1 MVDKVAGADQPP
13 AVVSA
18 NQRLQVHATCVEI
31 GGVGVLIRGAPGAGK
46 SDLALRLIDGGAR
59 LVADDYTDLAVVA
72 GRLVARAPLAI
83 AGRLEVRGLGVVEAP
98 AVAEA
103 PIGIVVD
110 LVDASAV
117 ERLPDARM
125 CAYLGIDVP
134 LLALAAF
141 ESSAAAKL
149 RLAVRIAAR
158 GVPFAA

>member
-1 MVDKVAGADQPP
+1 
-13 AVVSA
+13 VSA

-59 LVADDYTDLAVVA
+59 LVADDYTDIAVVA
-72 GRLVARAPLAI
+72 GRLVARAPAAI

-103 PIGIVVD
+103 PVRLVVD
-110 LVDASAV
+110 LVAASEI
-117 ERLPDARM
+117 ERLPDQRM
-125 CAYLGIDVP
+125 CAYLGVDVP
-134 LLALAAF
+134 LLALSAF
-141 ESSAAAKL
+141 EGSTAAKL
-149 RLAVRIAAR
+149 RLAARIAAR

>member
-1 MVDKVAGADQPP
+1 MTRGPGRTNLP

-72 GRLVARAPLAI
+72 GRLVARAPASI

-103 PIGIVVD
+103 PIGLVVD
-110 LVDASAV
+110 LVAASAV
-117 ERLPDARM
+117 ERLPDART
-125 CAYLGIDVP
+125 CAYLGFDVP

-141 ESSAAAKL
+141 EGSAAAKL
-149 RLAVRIAAR
+149 RLAARITAH